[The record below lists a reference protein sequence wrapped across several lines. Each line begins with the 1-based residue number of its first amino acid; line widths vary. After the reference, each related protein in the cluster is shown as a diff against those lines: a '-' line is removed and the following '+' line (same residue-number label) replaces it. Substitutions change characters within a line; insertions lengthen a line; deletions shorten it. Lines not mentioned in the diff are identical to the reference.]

1 MDRSSPALAD
11 ARPPRYWFAGFM
23 LRADGTLFC
32 GDSAVGLAAEEL
44 AVLRLLLERAGEIVC
59 PLELKRAVWGDAQ
72 ASGDV
77 VAKCIA
83 SLRERLERAD
93 CIEKAYKRGY
103 RISADVRTSVTRPAG
118 ALPRLAILPFSVGFG
133 VPEYLG
139 SAIAEE
145 TAAQLCG
152 GDYAVASIV
161 ARESVLTL
169 ARRGFAAH
177 EIGKTLEA
185 DLVLGGELHATPERL
200 KLRVE
205 MIRVEDGAQLWVED
219 LMVGCERITELERE
233 LVKRMSC
240 RIESG
245 RLTLK
250 TADRACGG
258 RQAPSET
265 KTAE

>member
-1 MDRSSPALAD
+1 MNQSLPAPAD
-11 ARPPRYWFAGFM
+11 TQPLRYWFADSR
-23 LRADGTLFC
+23 LEADGTLWR
-32 GDSAVGLAAEEL
+32 GETALELAAEEL

-59 PLELKRAVWGDAQ
+59 PLELKRAVWGDEHG
-72 ASGDV
+72 SGDV

-103 RISADVRTSVTRPAG
+103 RISAGVRASVTRPAD

-133 VPEYLG
+133 VPEYFG

-145 TAAQLCG
+145 TAALLCSAE
-152 GDYAVASIV
+152 YAVASVV
-161 ARESVLTL
+161 ARDSVLTL
-169 ARRGFAAH
+169 ARSGMAGV
-177 EIGKTLEA
+177 EIGKALGA
-185 DLVLGGELHATPERL
+185 DLVLGGELHRMRERL
-200 KLRVE
+200 RLRAE

-233 LVKRMSC
+233 LVKRVSS
-240 RIESG
+240 RIDSG

-250 TADRACGG
+250 TADRDCGG
-258 RQAPSET
+258 R
-265 KTAE
+265 